1 MAKKGAKTEKK
12 NEDIVNIIPE
22 ATTVEEIQQEIKE
35 KLESDAKEVLE
46 TIENDIETTETE
58 FNDVVSAVTEKITD
72 EVRKKDEF
80 LKNFESEIPT
90 KSEEELKETL
100 IKEIQR
106 IDDAIKEISS
116 KNNSPLTTYYWNGI
130 NVDI

>member
-80 LKNFESEIPT
+80 LKNFESEIPD

-106 IDDAIKEISS
+106 VDDAIKEISS
-116 KNNSPLTTYYWNGI
+116 KNNIPLTTYYWNGI

>member
-116 KNNSPLTTYYWNGI
+116 KNNIPLTTYYWNGI

>member
-1 MAKKGAKTEKK
+1 MAKKGTKTEKK

-46 TIENDIETTETE
+46 TIENNIEATETE

-80 LKNFESEIPT
+80 LKNFESEIPA

-106 IDDAIKEISS
+106 VDDTIKEISS
-116 KNNSPLTTYYWNGI
+116 KNNIPLTTYYWNGI
-130 NVDI
+130 SFDI

>member
-12 NEDIVNIIPE
+12 NEEIVNIIPE

-116 KNNSPLTTYYWNGI
+116 KNNIPLTTYYWNGI

>member
-106 IDDAIKEISS
+106 VDDAIKEISS
-116 KNNSPLTTYYWNGI
+116 KNNIPLTTYYWNGI